1 MCNEE
6 CSELEECR
14 YEKENCEYKCIS
26 IFEADEYSYAN
37 TKQVAATSGLVAFIM
52 AINFPF

>member
-6 CSELEECR
+6 CSDLEECL
-14 YEKENCEYKCIS
+14 YEKENCEYKCIP
-26 IFEADEYSYAN
+26 IFEIDEYSYSN
-37 TKQVAATSGLVAFIM
+37 TKQVAVTSGLVAFLA